1 MKYCSKCG
9 NELHD
14 DAVICPKCGC
24 PVEAKQSSNKT
35 SNSKIRTALL
45 LNIFAFVI
53 ALFSIVNYC
62 YEVSKSD
69 NNNDSTYIL
78 LFGLLALI
86 TLSFI
91 LCIIINAFARKGEI
105 KSFLAWSYVVSVVIT
120 TIFYA
125 LLAPVLFFA
134 AICGMGILIPIPP
147 ILQIIAAVKLI
158 QATKE

>member
-120 TIFYA
+120 TNFLCFTRSRAFLRRNLWDGHIDSDSPHSSNY
-125 LLAPVLFFA
+125 
-134 AICGMGILIPIPP
+134 CRS
-147 ILQIIAAVKLI
+147 
-158 QATKE
+158 